1 MKINNFAFLLLATFS
16 INTLFAD
23 DMDEVVVSSAFIDK
37 PASELA
43 DPIHILSGDDIA
55 TEATQSLG
63 ESIDDLL
70 GVSSADYGSAVG
82 QPIIRGMSGTRVKVL
97 DNGMVNRDVSGLGAD
112 HLNDVDMSNVQQIE
126 VVRGPSSLLYTN
138 GTVGGIVNIVD
149 NSIAMQDVERLF
161 KVGAESQSV
170 NDGDSQSFFY
180 QDNVGGNINVS
191 LAYKNTSLGNFDVPN
206 GAIMH
211 EEEEHHDEDED
222 HDDHE
227 EEEHEEHEENLGFLA
242 NSDFESE
249 SFKFGASTTGD
260 WGYLGVSLASIES
273 MYGIPYHGEGHGGHG
288 DEHGDEHGE
297 EEEGHDEHEGERIFT
312 NTDSE
317 KFDIRGSFNIA
328 GDLVKKVDFFMR
340 DTDYSFTEQHAEEA
354 HEEEEDH
361 DEDHDEE
368 HDEHEGHSEGPTT
381 FTNDAIEAGAIFD
394 FSNSLVS
401 QKFAI
406 NFVNEDTSVMGSEAF
421 MTPASRDELTFGYYL
436 SRSFDSFDLDFGV
449 RYDMIDNEGS
459 IVSEHHDE
467 EEHHD
472 EDEDHEEEDHED
484 HDEHEESEVA
494 YYDQSFNNS
503 SIALNIGR
511 DLNDFLSVDFGFSS
525 VERAPSTTEMFM
537 NGAHLATA
545 RFEVGNVNLDSE
557 TSNNID
563 FTLNM
568 KNGSFFAK
576 ASVFMNDVD
585 NYIYLQDETEEEH
598 EEHDEEH
605 EEGHDDHGG
614 LILANYLQQDAE
626 LDGYEIE
633 FGNTMDLASGELTL
647 SFGRDEVS
655 GEFSNGGNIPRL
667 NPARNIFKLKYSQD
681 NTIFGLMFKDVEK
694 QNDIGLAETNT
705 DGYQMLN
712 AKLSRSFDFGGQGDL
727 TVSLFGNN
735 LLDEIARNH
744 SSYVKT
750 QVPLPGKNYGIRF
763 NLTF

>member
-1 MKINNFAFLLLATFS
+1 MKINKFFFLLLVTFS
-16 INTLFAD
+16 INALFAD
-23 DMDEVVVSSAFIDK
+23 EMDEVVVSSALIDK
-37 PASELA
+37 AASELA
-43 DPIHILSGDDIA
+43 DPIHILRGDDIA

-112 HLNDVDMSNVQQIE
+112 HLNDIDMSNVQQIE

-149 NSIAMQDVERLF
+149 NSIAMKDVERLF

-180 QDNVGGNINVS
+180 QDNVGGDINIS

-222 HDDHE
+222 HDDH

-273 MYGIPYHGEGHGGHG
+273 MYGIPYHGEGHG
-288 DEHGDEHGE
+288 DEHDED
-297 EEEGHDEHEGERIFT
+297 EEGHDEHEGERIFS

-317 KFDIRGSFNIA
+317 KFDIRGSLNLA
-328 GDLVKKVDFFMR
+328 GNLVKKVDFFMR

-354 HEEEEDH
+354 H
-361 DEDHDEE
+361 DEDED

-381 FTNDAIEAGAIFD
+381 FTNDAIETGAIFD
-394 FSNSLVS
+394 FSNSTVS

-406 NFVNEDTSVMGSEAF
+406 NFVNEDTSVIGAEAF

-459 IVSEHHDE
+459 IVSMHE

-472 EDEDHEEEDHED
+472 ED
-484 HDEHEESEVA
+484 HDEHEESEVT
-494 YYDQSFNNS
+494 YYDKTFNNS

-511 DLNDFLSVDFGFSS
+511 ELNDFLSLDLGFSS

-545 RFEVGNVNLDSE
+545 RFVVGNVNLNSE

-563 FTLNM
+563 LTLNV

-576 ASVFMNDVD
+576 ATVFKNDVD

-598 EEHDEEH
+598 EEHDKEH

-614 LILANYLQQDAE
+614 LILANYLQKDAE

-633 FGNTMDLASGELTL
+633 FGNSMDLGSGELTL
-647 SFGRDEVS
+647 SFGRDEIS
-655 GEFSNGGNIPRL
+655 GEFSGGGNIPRL
-667 NPARNIFKLKYSQD
+667 NPARNIFKLKYSKD

-712 AKLSRSFDFGGQGDL
+712 AKLSRRFDLGGQGDL

-735 LLDEIARNH
+735 LLDEVARNH

-750 QVPLPGKNYGIRF
+750 QVPLPGKNYGMRF

>member
-1 MKINNFAFLLLATFS
+1 MKINKFFFLLLVTFS

-23 DMDEVVVSSAFIDK
+23 EMDEVVVSSALIDK
-37 PASELA
+37 AASELA

-112 HLNDVDMSNVQQIE
+112 HLNDIDMSNVQQIE

-149 NSIAMQDVERLF
+149 NSIAMKDVERLF

-180 QDNVGGNINVS
+180 QDNVGGDINIS

-222 HDDHE
+222 HDDH

-273 MYGIPYHGEGHGGHG
+273 MYGIPYHGEGHG
-288 DEHGDEHGE
+288 DEHDED
-297 EEEGHDEHEGERIFT
+297 EEGHDEHEGERIFS

-317 KFDIRGSFNIA
+317 KFDIRGSLNLA
-328 GDLVKKVDFFMR
+328 GNLVKKVDFFMR

-354 HEEEEDH
+354 HEEEEHH
-361 DEDHDEE
+361 DEDED

-381 FTNDAIEAGAIFD
+381 FTNDAIETGAIFD
-394 FSNSLVS
+394 FSNSTVS

-406 NFVNEDTSVMGSEAF
+406 NFVNEDTSVIGAEAF

-459 IVSEHHDE
+459 IVSMHE

-472 EDEDHEEEDHED
+472 ED
-484 HDEHEESEVA
+484 HDEHEESEVT
-494 YYDQSFNNS
+494 YYDKTFNNS

-511 DLNDFLSVDFGFSS
+511 ELNDFLSLDLGFSS

-545 RFEVGNVNLDSE
+545 RFVVGNVNLNSE

-563 FTLNM
+563 LTLNV

-576 ASVFMNDVD
+576 ATVFKNDVD

-598 EEHDEEH
+598 EEHDKEH

-614 LILANYLQQDAE
+614 LILANYLQKDAE

-633 FGNTMDLASGELTL
+633 FGNSMDLGSGELTL
-647 SFGRDEVS
+647 SFGRDEIS
-655 GEFSNGGNIPRL
+655 GEFSGGGNIPRL
-667 NPARNIFKLKYSQD
+667 NPARNIFKLKYSKD

-712 AKLSRSFDFGGQGDL
+712 AKLSRRFDLGGQGDL

-735 LLDEIARNH
+735 LLDEVARNH

-750 QVPLPGKNYGIRF
+750 QVPLPGKNYGMRF

>member
-1 MKINNFAFLLLATFS
+1 MKINKFFFLLLVTFS

-23 DMDEVVVSSAFIDK
+23 DMDEVVVTSALIDK
-37 PASELA
+37 AASELA
-43 DPIHILSGDDIA
+43 DPIHILSGEDIA

-149 NSIAMQDVERLF
+149 NSIAMKDVEQLF
-161 KVGAESQSV
+161 KVGTESQSV

-180 QDNVGGNINVS
+180 QDNVGGDINIS

-211 EEEEHHDEDED
+211 EEEHHDEDED
-222 HDDHE
+222 HDEH

-273 MYGIPYHGEGHGGHG
+273 MYGIPYHGEGHDGHG
-288 DEHGDEHGE
+288 DEHGD
-297 EEEGHDEHEGERIFT
+297 EEEGHDEHEGERIFSS
-312 NTDSE
+312 TDSE
-317 KFDIRGSFNIA
+317 KFDIRGSFNLA
-328 GDLVKKVDFFMR
+328 GNLVKKVDVFMR

-354 HEEEEDH
+354 HEEEEHH
-361 DEDHDEE
+361 DEDDHHDEDE
-368 HDEHEGHSEGPTT
+368 DHDEHEGHSEGPTT

-394 FSNSLVS
+394 FSNSTVS
-401 QKFAI
+401 QKIAI
-406 NFVNEDTSVMGSEAF
+406 NFVNEDTSVIGAEAF

-449 RYDMIDNEGS
+449 RYDIIDNEGS
-459 IVSEHHDE
+459 IVSMHE

-472 EDEDHEEEDHED
+472 EDHDED

-494 YYDQSFNNS
+494 YYDKAFNNS

-511 DLNDFLSVDFGFSS
+511 ELNDFLSVDFGFSS

-545 RFEVGNVNLDSE
+545 RFEVGNVNLNSE

-563 FTLNM
+563 LTLNM

-576 ASVFMNDVD
+576 ATVFMNDVD

-626 LDGYEIE
+626 LDGYELE
-633 FGNTMDLASGELTL
+633 FGNTMDLGSGELTL
-647 SFGRDEVS
+647 SFGRDEIS
-655 GEFSNGGNIPRL
+655 GEFSSGGNIPRL

-712 AKLSRSFDFGGQGDL
+712 AKLSRSFDLGGQGDL

>member
-1 MKINNFAFLLLATFS
+1 
-16 INTLFAD
+16 
-23 DMDEVVVSSAFIDK
+23 MDEVVVSSALIDK
-37 PASELA
+37 AASELA
-43 DPIHILSGDDIA
+43 DPIHILRGDDIA

-112 HLNDVDMSNVQQIE
+112 HLNDIDMSNVQQIE

-149 NSIAMQDVERLF
+149 NSIAMKDVERLF

-180 QDNVGGNINVS
+180 QDNVGGDINIS

-222 HDDHE
+222 HDDH

-273 MYGIPYHGEGHGGHG
+273 MYGIPYHGEGHG
-288 DEHGDEHGE
+288 DEHDED
-297 EEEGHDEHEGERIFT
+297 EEGHDEHEGERIFS

-317 KFDIRGSFNIA
+317 KFDIRGSLNLA
-328 GDLVKKVDFFMR
+328 GNLVKKVDFFMR

-354 HEEEEDH
+354 H
-361 DEDHDEE
+361 DEDED

-381 FTNDAIEAGAIFD
+381 FTNDAIETGAIFD
-394 FSNSLVS
+394 FSNSTVS

-406 NFVNEDTSVMGSEAF
+406 NFVNEDTSVIGAEAF

-459 IVSEHHDE
+459 IVSMHE

-472 EDEDHEEEDHED
+472 ED
-484 HDEHEESEVA
+484 HDEHEESEVT
-494 YYDQSFNNS
+494 YYDKTFNNS

-511 DLNDFLSVDFGFSS
+511 ELNDFLSLDLGFSS

-545 RFEVGNVNLDSE
+545 RFVVGNVNLNSE

-563 FTLNM
+563 LTLNV

-576 ASVFMNDVD
+576 ATVFKNDVD

-598 EEHDEEH
+598 EEHDKEH

-614 LILANYLQQDAE
+614 LILANYLQKDAE

-633 FGNTMDLASGELTL
+633 FGNSMDLGSGELTL
-647 SFGRDEVS
+647 SFGRDEIS
-655 GEFSNGGNIPRL
+655 GEFSGGGNIPRL

-712 AKLSRSFDFGGQGDL
+712 AKLSRRFDLGGQGDL

-735 LLDEIARNH
+735 LLDEVARNH

-750 QVPLPGKNYGIRF
+750 QVPLPGKNYGMRF